1 MNFIHTV
8 TNDEVDVSDMI
19 SEQVDPKVGLE
30 AVQEREHAVAGMAAS
45 DDRPTPFHPR
55 DMATMTG
62 QACHHLFHTKCYI
75 Q

>member
-45 DDRPTPFHPR
+45 DDRPKPSHPR
-55 DMATMTG
+55 DMATS
-62 QACHHLFHTKCYI
+62 
-75 Q
+75 